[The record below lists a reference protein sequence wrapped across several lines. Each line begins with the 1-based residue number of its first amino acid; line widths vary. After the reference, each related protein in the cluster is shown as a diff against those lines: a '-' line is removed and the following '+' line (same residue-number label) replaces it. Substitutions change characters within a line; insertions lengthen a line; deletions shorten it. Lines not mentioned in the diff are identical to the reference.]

1 MNVRLSALAERVRAS
16 LFFVPLAFVVFAVV
30 LAQATLLLDSTIDA
44 APSDFPLG
52 VTSTVASARAVLG
65 TVAGAT
71 ITVAG
76 IAFSVSLLVIQQ
88 ASSQYS
94 PRVLHGLFRDP
105 FNKRVIGVTVGTFA
119 YCLIILR
126 AVRSP
131 LDQQG
136 DAVIPNISVALG
148 VVLGITSIL
157 ATIAFISHNAHA
169 MEISEILAVITADA
183 VGAVRRERAA
193 TETLPESPRPR
204 PDVTPAAPGHTVR
217 FERDGWIQL
226 LDHRALLETVPEG
239 TTVRLDTAPG
249 HYAISGAPLCTVW
262 PVPDNADETS
272 RRMLAATKIGE
283 TRTLQ
288 QDARYGVR
296 QLADVALRALS
307 PGVNDPTTAQD
318 AIYHLGSVLRE
329 FLVSAPPARDLEY
342 EGRRL
347 VLHGD
352 ENYDALLTLAFE
364 EIRQSA
370 ATQPKV
376 CEYLVAGIGL
386 VGTSLPPERRLA
398 AEAPLRRQARLVVEA
413 CERRDPFPADLEAV
427 RTVYARHFAPGRP

>member
-1 MNVRLSALAERVRAS
+1 VNVRLSALAERVRAS
-16 LFFVPLAFVVFAVV
+16 LFVVPLAFVVFAVL
-30 LAQATLLLDSTIDA
+30 LAEATLLLDSAVDA
-44 APSDFPLG
+44 RPSDFPLG
-52 VTSTVASARAVLG
+52 VTSTVASARAVLS

-131 LDQQG
+131 LDRQG
-136 DAVIPNISVALG
+136 GAVIPNISVALG

-157 ATIAFISHNAHA
+157 ATIAFISHNAHS
-169 MEISEILAVITADA
+169 MEISQILAVITGDA
-183 VGAVRRERAA
+183 VAAIRRGHAGD
-193 TETLPESPRPR
+193 TLAESPRQL
-204 PDVTPAAPGHTVR
+204 PDVVPDTRAHTVR
-217 FERDGWIQL
+217 FEQEGWIQL
-226 LDHRALLETVPEG
+226 LDLRALVEAAPEG
-239 TTVRLDTAPG
+239 ATVRLDTAPG
-249 HYAISGAPLCTVW
+249 HYAFSGAPVCTVW
-262 PVPDNADETS
+262 PVPDDPEGTS
-272 RRMLAATKIGE
+272 RAMLAATRVGE
-283 TRTLQ
+283 SRTLQ
-288 QDARYGVR
+288 QDPAYGVR

-329 FLVSAPPARDLEY
+329 FLLSAPPARDRAP

-352 ENYDALLTLAFE
+352 DGYDALLTLAYE
-364 EIRQSA
+364 EIRQAA

-376 CEYLVAGIGL
+376 CEYLVASMGL
-386 VGTSLPPERRLA
+386 VGESLPPDRRIATA
-398 AEAPLRRQARLVVEA
+398 AALHHQARLVVEA
-413 CERRDPFPADLEAV
+413 CERRDPFPADLDAL
-427 RTVYARHFAPGRP
+427 RTVYARHFGRPQA